1 MFVVKELINSLITLV
16 NIFFNIIYILLVV
29 RVLLSWFNVNPYTT
43 GNDLLSA
50 VFQITDTILAPF
62 RRLPLRIGMIDLSAI
77 VAFVVL
83 QFIHNVLIQIL
94 IRLGA

>member
-1 MFVVKELINSLITLV
+1 MFVVQELVHSLTMLV
-16 NIFFNIIYILLVV
+16 NIFFNILYVLLVV

-77 VAFVVL
+77 VAFVVI
-83 QFIHNVLIQIL
+83 QFIHHVLIGIL
-94 IRLGA
+94 IRIA